1 MATRASAARGIGPE
15 AGSAKQTTTSN
26 RRNERSSVKTA
37 ANATSALKVSATP
50 KKNAGGANSES
61 AGKKA
66 VTTGKTASGIASA
79 GSASSARKSTARKA
93 AAKSTA
99 GSELTASDAATGRA
113 VENPPRTKATRAKAT
128 TAKAT
133 TAKATTAKA
142 TTAKA
147 TTAKATTAKATTAKA
162 TAAKGGVKPARERA
176 AAEQPAGR
184 SEHPTKTSVPSRTAS
199 DDPAQAA
206 PPGAATARAS
216 SRRTSAPA
224 GTPASSPAQAPVTAA
239 TTAAEGATMAKTA
252 DSKTAETAGTKAGTG
267 KAPRARSAADTEKIR
282 AALSDRRDELKTE
295 YDQTLSEIAELQR
308 DRLTDSAGDDQ
319 ADTGTKTFEREQEI
333 SLANSILER
342 ITQVERALERLDE
355 GTYGWCERCGSAIP
369 VERLAAFPSATLCV
383 TCKQL
388 EERR

>member
-37 ANATSALKVSATP
+37 ANATSALKVRATP

-113 VENPPRTKATRAKAT
+113 VENPPRT
-128 TAKAT
+128 
-133 TAKATTAKA
+133 TAKA

-162 TAAKGGVKPARERA
+162 TAAKATAAKGGVKPATARERA